1 MIEFETATLAY
12 AALSAWSTFAYA
24 VVSLIVGVAQCVL
37 IAWGIHAM
45 RKASD
50 QRDKALDAQM
60 LALQEMIAR
69 TAPPRSAFGSRLR
82 PTRRAASV

>member
-1 MIEFETATLAY
+1 MTEFETAALAL
-12 AALSAWSTFAYA
+12 AKASLWASFATVA
-24 VVSLIVGVAQCVL
+24 VGVAQCVL
-37 IAWGIHAM
+37 IAWGLRAM

-60 LALQEMIAR
+60 LALTELIAR